1 MDISRRNFLIKTM
14 GVGGALAL
22 MDTLRLAKASTST
35 PLHTDR
41 YFVFAHFLGGWDA
54 ILTTDPKD
62 PALYDDDELTVAE
75 YGVETGYGDLG
86 LSSDPRIFTDVD
98 GLILGPYIGDLEN
111 FANRISVVRGMTVTS
126 VAHEAAQ
133 MHLFTGKTPAG
144 TGPRASS
151 IATILASILG
161 GEQLMP
167 NLVAGV
173 PSYNLDRPSWAS
185 GLKADRM
192 ADLQDLLS
200 PGVSTLDIAE
210 RDALDEFF
218 EREASRMNT
227 PRMSSIFENR
237 SLSRGLIEENVA
249 EDFNPLNANLAVPF
263 ENLGNTTALMAYQA
277 LTQGYSRCVS
287 LQAMPFSD
295 AHNGGYWRNLHRW
308 HLLGGFNQVAALAAE
323 LEATPYPTGGTWLDK
338 TTIVC
343 CSEFNRSPFL
353 NQTGG
358 RDHAATN
365 SCLLLGGGIAG
376 GKVIGASHEKSM
388 AAQAIDLQTG
398 SVDENGSTVSVENI
412 AATLIKSLGI
422 EDDVGDYRVPTIDA
436 LLS

>member
-1 MDISRRNFLIKTM
+1 MDISRRQFLLKTM
-14 GVGGALAL
+14 GTAGACAL

-41 YFVFAHFLGGWDA
+41 YFVFANFLGGWDA

-62 PALYDDDELTVAE
+62 PELYDDAELTVAE
-75 YGVETGYGDLG
+75 YGVETGYGELG
-86 LSSDPRIFTDVD
+86 LASDPRIFTEVED
-98 GLILGPYIGDLEN
+98 LILGPYIGNLQN

-126 VAHEAAQ
+126 VAHVAAQ
-133 MHLFTGKTPAG
+133 MHLFTGKVPAG
-144 TGPRASS
+144 LGPRASS
-151 IATILASILG
+151 IATVLASILG
-161 GEQLMP
+161 SEQLIP

-185 GLKADRM
+185 ALKADRM
-192 ADLQDLLS
+192 SDLQDLLS
-200 PGVSTLDIAE
+200 PGLSALEAAE

-218 EREASRMNT
+218 ARESSRMET
-227 PRMSSIFENR
+227 PRMNGIFENR
-237 SLSRGLIEENVA
+237 ELSRGLIEEDVA
-249 EDFNPLNANLAVPF
+249 QDFNILNPTLQTAV

-287 LQAMPFSD
+287 FQPMPFSD
-295 AHNGGYWRNLHRW
+295 AHNGAYWKNLHRW
-308 HLLGGFNQVAALAAE
+308 HLQSGFDQVAALAAE
-323 LEATPYPTGGTWLDK
+323 LEATPYPTGGSWLDK

-376 GKVIGASHEKSM
+376 GKVIGASHERSM

-398 SVDENGSTVSVENI
+398 AVDENGHTVSVENI

>member
-1 MDISRRNFLIKTM
+1 MNISRRKFLMKTM
-14 GVGGALAL
+14 GVAGAFAL
-22 MDTLRLAKASTST
+22 MDTLRLAKATSAT
-35 PLHTDR
+35 PLYTDR
-41 YFVFAHFLGGWDA
+41 YFVFANFLGGWDA

-62 PALYDDDELTVAE
+62 PELYNDTELTVAE
-75 YGVETGYGDLG
+75 YGVETGYSALG
-86 LSSDPRIFTDVD
+86 LDPDPRIFTDVED
-98 GLILGPYIGDLEN
+98 LILGPYIGGLEN

-126 VAHEAAQ
+126 VAHVAAQ
-133 MHLFTGKTPAG
+133 MHLFTGKVPAG
-144 TGPRASS
+144 LGPRASS

-161 GEQLMP
+161 AEQLIP

-185 GLKADRM
+185 ALKADRM
-192 ADLQDLLS
+192 SDLQDLLS
-200 PGVSTLDIAE
+200 PGLSALDIAE

-218 EREASRMNT
+218 EREAARMDT
-227 PRMSSIFENR
+227 PRMGSIFDNR
-237 SLSRGLIEENVA
+237 ELSRGLIEENVA
-249 EDFNPLNANLAVPF
+249 EDFSILNPALDTAV

-287 LQAMPFSD
+287 FKAMPFSD
-295 AHNGGYWRNLHRW
+295 AHNGSFWRNLHRW
-308 HLLGGFNQVAALAAE
+308 HLQGGFNQVAALAAE
-323 LEATPYPTGGTWLDK
+323 LEATPYPTGGSWLDK
-338 TTIVC
+338 TTIIC

-376 GKVIGASHEKSM
+376 GKVIGASHAKNM

-398 SVDENGSTVSVENI
+398 AVDENGSTVSVENI

-422 EDDVGDYRVPTIDA
+422 EEDIGDYRVPTIDA
-436 LLS
+436 LLV